1 MSEKRLTSPGVWFPP
16 PTLFV
21 VGFLTGLAFDRWVIR
36 LRLDQIS
43 RSVLVVGG
51 WLLIAS
57 GLVILLWALLTFTRA
72 RTGIMPSQPARA
84 IVASGPYRFSRNPM
98 YIAMSA
104 IYTGLSLLMSM
115 VWPLVLLPLAL
126 ASLYALVI
134 RREERYL
141 GDAFR
146 DDYAAYRARVR
157 RWL

>member
-1 MSEKRLTSPGVWFPP
+1 MSESRLTSPGVRFPP
-16 PTLFV
+16 PTVFV
-21 VGFLTGLAFDRWVIR
+21 AAYLTGLALDRWVIR
-36 LRLDQIS
+36 LRLDAIS

-51 WLLIAS
+51 WLLVAS

-72 RTGIMPSQPARA
+72 GTGIMPSQPARA
-84 IVASGPYRFSRNPM
+84 IVANGPYRFSRNPM
-98 YIAMSA
+98 YVAMSS
-104 IYTGLSLLMSM
+104 IYTGLSFLMSTA
-115 VWPLVLLPLAL
+115 WPLVLLPLAI

-146 DDYAAYRARVR
+146 DDYGAYRARVR

>member
-1 MSEKRLTSPGVWFPP
+1 MSEKRLTSPGVRFPP

-21 VGFLTGLAFDRWVIR
+21 ASFLTGLALDRWAMR
-36 LRLDQIS
+36 LRLDELN
-43 RSVLVVGG
+43 RSVLVIGG
-51 WLLIAS
+51 WLLVAS
-57 GLVILLWALLTFTRA
+57 GLLILLWALLTFTRA

-104 IYTGLSLLMSM
+104 TYIGLSLLMSM

-146 DDYAAYRARVR
+146 DEYAAYRARVR
-157 RWL
+157 RWM

>member
-1 MSEKRLTSPGVWFPP
+1 MSESRLTSPGVRFPP

-21 VGFLTGLAFDRWVIR
+21 VAFLTGLALDRWVVP
-36 LRLDQIS
+36 LRLTELS
-43 RSVLVVGG
+43 RSVLVVAG

-57 GLVILLWALLTFTRA
+57 GLGILLWALLTFTRA
-72 RTGIMPSQPARA
+72 RTGIMPSQPASA

-98 YIAMSA
+98 YVAMSA
-104 IYTGLSLLMSM
+104 IYIGLALLMSM
-115 VWPLVLLPLAL
+115 VWPLVLLPVAL
-126 ASLYALVI
+126 ASLYTLMI

-146 DDYAAYRARVR
+146 DEYAAYRARVR